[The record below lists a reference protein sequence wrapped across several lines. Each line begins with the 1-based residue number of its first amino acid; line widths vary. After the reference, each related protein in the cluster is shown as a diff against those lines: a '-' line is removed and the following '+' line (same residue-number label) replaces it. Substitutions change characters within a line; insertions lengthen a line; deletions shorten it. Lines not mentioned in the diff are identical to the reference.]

1 MYSVPSVAGMLQ
13 RMEACV
19 TAPAPPAGPV
29 RSMVSVAGTSEG
41 AAVGVG
47 VAVGAAVGEAVGVGT
62 GEGEGEGEGAGVGV
76 AAEPEHAASNSPAA
90 SDSAN
95 TRRLPAPRGIRLGA
109 MVLLCRHS
117 GLATRLD
124 WAIRSE

>member
-41 AAVGVG
+41 APVAVGVG

-62 GEGEGEGEGAGVGV
+62 GEGEGAGVGV

>member
-1 MYSVPSVAGMLQ
+1 
-13 RMEACV
+13 
-19 TAPAPPAGPV
+19 
-29 RSMVSVAGTSEG
+29 MVSVAGTSEG
-41 AAVGVG
+41 APVAVGVG
-47 VAVGAAVGEAVGVGT
+47 VAVGAAVGEAAGVGT
-62 GEGEGEGEGAGVGV
+62 GEGEGAGVGV